1 MDNKFVGVIKEMMF
15 IFEDIVKLDNFV
27 IREILK
33 VVDKKDLFL
42 VLKIFIKDLI
52 DKFLNNMSSRVVE

>member
-1 MDNKFVGVIKEMMF
+1 MMF

>member
-1 MDNKFVGVIKEMMF
+1 MFVCIESVDNKFVGVIKEMMF
-15 IFEDIVKLDNFV
+15 IFEDIFKLDNFV

-42 VLKIFIKDLI
+42 VLKIFI
-52 DKFLNNMSSRVVE
+52 